1 MPEPSDSD
9 RRKAAQM
16 EPWLASSRLVDA
28 LERGWEVHFR
38 CQYCGTTKTWRRDV
52 MVGRARGLLGETF
65 AAIQR
70 KAACPRC
77 PGRLPIIWISGI
89 QEPGARAEQ
98 LRWALISTL
107 LDAGLNPSDY
117 GYGWRPAATTG
128 KP

>member
-28 LERGWEVHFR
+28 LERGWEVHFQ
-38 CQYCGTTKTWRRDV
+38 CQFCGTTKTWRRDV
-52 MVGRARGLLGETF
+52 MLGRARGLLQESF

-70 KAACPRC
+70 KATCPRC
-77 PGRLPIIWISGI
+77 PGRLPIIRISGI
-89 QEPGARAEQ
+89 QDPGPRAEP

-107 LDAGLNPSDY
+107 IDAGLNPSDY
-117 GYGWRPAATTG
+117 GYGWRPPSTDARS
-128 KP
+128 